1 MRFIVVL
8 AAVLTA
14 TFAFSTPS
22 FAREQQPSKV
32 CGPPFTGPPFCVPDY
47 AQINTSSIS
56 RSSSKSGT
64 TTTTTSSPRPAPTSA
79 PAKK

>member
-22 FAREQQPSKV
+22 FAREQSSQV

-47 AQINTSSIS
+47 VQIPTSTLSG
-56 RSSSKSGT
+56 SSSKSGT
-64 TTTTTSSPRPAPTSA
+64 TTTTTSSPRPAPKSA